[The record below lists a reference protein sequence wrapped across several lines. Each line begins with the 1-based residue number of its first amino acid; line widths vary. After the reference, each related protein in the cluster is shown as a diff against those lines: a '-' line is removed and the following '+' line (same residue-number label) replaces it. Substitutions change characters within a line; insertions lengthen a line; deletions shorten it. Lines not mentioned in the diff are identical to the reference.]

1 MKYAFVFF
9 MLFASGP
16 LVAAEST
23 ASASATLPQ
32 ILEQQRG
39 IRSALDAGTLD
50 GLTPRQVNAI
60 RRAQTEVFSLT
71 DGKPDLDALSLDE
84 KARLSNALEQI
95 NAEMKQT
102 RLAQDEKQVCWRER
116 KTGSTTK
123 VTRCGT
129 QAERDLLR
137 ESARTYLETPR
148 ICPDCGE

>member
-16 LVAAEST
+16 LVAAESN
-23 ASASATLPQ
+23 ASANATLPQ

-84 KARLSNALEQI
+84 KARLHNALEQI

-102 RLAQDEKQVCWRER
+102 RLAQDE
-116 KTGSTTK
+116 
-123 VTRCGT
+123 
-129 QAERDLLR
+129 
-137 ESARTYLETPR
+137 
-148 ICPDCGE
+148 

>member
-1 MKYAFVFF
+1 MKYAVVL
-9 MLFASGP
+9 LFAFVISVLSAIAG
-16 LVAAEST
+16 E
-23 ASASATLPQ
+23 ASPTLPE

-39 IRSALDAGTLD
+39 IRSALDAGTLE

-60 RRAQTEVFSLT
+60 RRAQTQVFSLT
-71 DGKPDLDALSLDE
+71 DGKPDLDAMSLDD

-129 QAERDLLR
+129 QGERDLLR